1 MAYDTI
7 SVIIFFIAGAMILLK
22 IISFV
27 MKTMVTIQNYKESIL
42 ESSQRKKQRKEAND
56 LPVSD
61 HVKAVSGENTDKVKE
76 KEIHMT
82 AKKKNRKPELSLNE
96 KILSDI

>member
-42 ESSQRKKQRKEAND
+42 ESSQRKKQRKEAGRAA
-56 LPVSD
+56 PEEPE
-61 HVKAVSGENTDKVKE
+61 GTET
-76 KEIHMT
+76 I
-82 AKKKNRKPELSLNE
+82 KPEGN
-96 KILSDI
+96 

>member
-42 ESSQRKKQRKEAND
+42 ESSQRKKKQKKEKQLQFDDQEEEAPEED
-56 LPVSD
+56 LPSVD
-61 HVKAVSGENTDKVKE
+61 PVK
-76 KEIHMT
+76 
-82 AKKKNRKPELSLNE
+82 
-96 KILSDI
+96 